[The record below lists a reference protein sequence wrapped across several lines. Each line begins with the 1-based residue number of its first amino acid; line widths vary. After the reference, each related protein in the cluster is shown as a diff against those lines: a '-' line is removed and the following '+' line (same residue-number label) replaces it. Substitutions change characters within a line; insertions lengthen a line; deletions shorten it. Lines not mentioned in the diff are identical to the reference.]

1 MCDASEH
8 AAGYVLLIEDYTEAN
23 DGQKKTYA
31 PVAFGSQ
38 RFTEG
43 QMSLT
48 IYAKEFLAMHFAFD
62 EFAHILWGVKK
73 PTIVMTD
80 NKALTRFFQ
89 AKRIPPKLWN
99 HCDQALQFDAHVL
112 GVENPAADYLSR
124 LHIIPE
130 DRIHLKLND
139 QIPVHHIEI
148 DLAAKT
154 PKQDEDEEDYD
165 PDQQQPDVATPT
177 THQPETT
184 GPADDFTKMRTLL
197 NSMANNHQTHD
208 DERLKMI
215 QIISRHLEPVLAGD
229 TPSIILTRFT
239 GRSPPQLSKS
249 GMPARGFTN
258 RPRSVK

>member
-1 MCDASEH
+1 M
-8 AAGYVLLIEDYTEAN
+8 
-23 DGQKKTYA
+23 
-31 PVAFGSQ
+31 
-38 RFTEG
+38 
-43 QMSLT
+43 
-48 IYAKEFLAMHFAFD
+48 
-62 EFAHILWGVKK
+62 
-73 PTIVMTD
+73 
-80 NKALTRFFQ
+80 
-89 AKRIPPKLWN
+89 
-99 HCDQALQFDAHVL
+99 
-112 GVENPAADYLSR
+112 
-124 LHIIPE
+124 
-130 DRIHLKLND
+130 ND

-229 TPSIILTRFT
+229 TPSIILTRFNRRKPDSVNQVCPQ
-239 GRSPPQLSKS
+239 GDSQIVQDQLSNQDVQKMVRILVNNEPLPS
-249 GMPARGFTN
+249 NVNFT
-258 RPRSVK
+258 SSFFSKTGKKQKKDLK